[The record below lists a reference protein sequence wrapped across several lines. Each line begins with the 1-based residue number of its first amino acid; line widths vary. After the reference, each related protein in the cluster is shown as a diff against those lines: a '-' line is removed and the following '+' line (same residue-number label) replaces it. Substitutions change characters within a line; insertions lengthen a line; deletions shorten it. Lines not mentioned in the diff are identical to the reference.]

1 MTKLTILQ
9 LYPNELNVYG
19 DNGNLLCLT
28 KRLEWRDIDYRVIKY
43 NLGDKLTVKPDIIL
57 GGGGQDSNQAKIAT
71 DLIAIAPRLKKW
83 IEAGVPALVICGAY
97 QLFGEEFIT
106 ETGDRIPGAGILP
119 LRTKASQQRSIGNI
133 VVTSSKFGR
142 IVGYENHSGQT
153 FLKDDL
159 QPLGV
164 AIKGDGNNRRDHHEG
179 IIYHNLI
186 GSYCHGPIL
195 PKNPRLADFLISQA
209 LKNRGENGRLWPLDD
224 KLELQASEQATNR
237 PR

>member
-43 NLGDKLTVKPDIIL
+43 NLGDKLTIKPDIIL

-71 DLIAIAPRLKKW
+71 DLIEIAPRLKKW
-83 IEAGVPALVICGAY
+83 IEAGMPALVICGAY

-153 FLKDDL
+153 FLKDDS

-186 GSYCHGPIL
+186 GSYYHGPIL

>member
-1 MTKLTILQ
+1 MPT
-9 LYPNELNVYG
+9 
-19 DNGNLLCLT
+19 
-28 KRLEWRDIDYRVIKY
+28 
-43 NLGDKLTVKPDIIL
+43 
-57 GGGGQDSNQAKIAT
+57 
-71 DLIAIAPRLKKW
+71 
-83 IEAGVPALVICGAY
+83 LVICGAY

-164 AIKGDGNNRRDHHEG
+164 AIKGDGNNRRDHYEG

>member
-28 KRLEWRDIDYRVIKY
+28 RRLEWRDIDYRVVKY
-43 NLGDKLTVKPDIIL
+43 NLGDKLTAKPDIIL
-57 GGGGQDSNQAKIAT
+57 GGGGQYSNQAKIAT
-71 DLIAIAPRLKKW
+71 DLITIAPRLKKW

-119 LRTKASQQRSIGNI
+119 LRTKASQQRSIGNL

-179 IIYHNLI
+179 IIYHNLV

>member
-9 LYPNELNVYG
+9 LYPNALNVYG

-57 GGGGQDSNQAKIAT
+57 GGGGQDSNQAKIAI
-71 DLIAIAPRLKKW
+71 DLIKIAPRLKKW
-83 IEAGVPALVICGAY
+83 IEAGVPTLVICGAY

-119 LRTKASQQRSIGNI
+119 LRTKASQQRSIGNL

-179 IIYHNLI
+179 VIYYNLI

-224 KLELQASEQATNR
+224 KLELQASEPATNR

>member
-28 KRLEWRDIDYRVIKY
+28 RRLEWRDIDYRVVKY
-43 NLGDKLTVKPDIIL
+43 NLGDKLTTKPDIIL

-71 DLIAIAPRLKKW
+71 DLIAITPRLKKW
-83 IEAGVPALVICGAY
+83 IEAGVPTLVICGAY

-119 LRTKASQQRSIGNI
+119 LRTKASQQRSIGNL

-179 IIYHNLI
+179 IIYHNLV

>member
-43 NLGDKLTVKPDIIL
+43 NLGDKLAAKPDIIL

-71 DLIAIAPRLKKW
+71 DLIEIAPRLKKW
-83 IEAGVPALVICGAY
+83 IEAGVPTLVICGAY

-179 IIYHNLI
+179 VIYHNLV